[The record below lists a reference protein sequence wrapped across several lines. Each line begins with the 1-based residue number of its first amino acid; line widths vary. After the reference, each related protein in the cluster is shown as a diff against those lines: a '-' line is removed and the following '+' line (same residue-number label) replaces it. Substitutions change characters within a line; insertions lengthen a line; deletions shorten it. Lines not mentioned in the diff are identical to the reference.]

1 MTMPDEVVDVALE
14 TNEGDYFQFLNVRK
28 GTLMEAL
35 DKALADGAALSL
47 VNIDSCALVIPW
59 KLIRGITYLASGA
72 EERED
77 AWLTLWE
84 RVSEDARQAG

>member
-1 MTMPDEVVDVALE
+1 MSEVIDVAIE
-14 TNEGDYFQFLNVRK
+14 TNEGDFFQFLNVQEPVLR
-28 GTLMEAL
+28 EAL
-35 DKALADGAALSL
+35 DKALADGSALSL

-59 KLIRGITYLASGA
+59 KLIKGVTYLASGA

-84 RVSEDARQAG
+84 RVSEDSRKAG

>member
-1 MTMPDEVVDVALE
+1 MTMSNEVVDVALE

-28 GTLMEAL
+28 NSLMEAL
-35 DKALADGAALSL
+35 DKALADGAAISL

-59 KLIRGITYLASGA
+59 NLIRSITYLASSA
-72 EERED
+72 EARED

-84 RVSEDARQAG
+84 RVSEDARQVG

>member
-1 MTMPDEVVDVALE
+1 MPDEVVDVALE

-28 GTLMEAL
+28 GTLLDAL
-35 DKALADGAALSL
+35 DKALSDGAALSL
-47 VNIDSCALVIPW
+47 VNIDSCALVVPW
-59 KLIRGITYLASGA
+59 KLIRAITYLASGA

-84 RVSEDARQAG
+84 RLSEDARQAG

>member
-1 MTMPDEVVDVALE
+1 MSDVIDVAIE
-14 TNEGDYFQFLNVRK
+14 TDNGDYFQFLNVQK
-28 GTLMEAL
+28 GVLGCAL
-35 DKALADGAALSL
+35 DKALEDGAALSL

-59 KLIRGITYLASGA
+59 KLIKRIIYVPAEA

-84 RVSEDARQAG
+84 HVSEDARQAG